1 METLTGAQIL
11 VQTLIDQ
18 GVDTIFGY
26 PGGMVIDIYDALYDV
41 TDRLRH
47 IETTHEQHAA
57 HAADGYARAT
67 GKTGVVLATSG
78 PGATNLVTGI
88 ATAYLDSV
96 PMVAITGNVP
106 TSVIGTDAFQEL
118 DITGVTLPITKHNY
132 FVRDI
137 ARLQDTVREAFA
149 LANSGRPGPVLV
161 DIAKDVQAASYAYAP
176 LLPIAP
182 RPHLMPYH
190 EAIEA
195 AAAAINKAKRPF
207 VYFGGGVIASDAG
220 AEVIALAERI
230 GAPMGC
236 SLMGISGV
244 PTNHPQ
250 FLGMHGMHG
259 HYASTMAMDESDC
272 VIALGA
278 RFNDRST
285 GDRSKFRPSGNVVR
299 IDIDSSEL
307 NKTLIDRVDVRC
319 DVKVALHE
327 LLPLLKRHQHSE
339 WAHTVRQLRE
349 REEGFADHRKTL
361 CPKTIMRAIDARRAP
376 HMPLVTNVGQHQVWA
391 AQYLSFTRP
400 RTFISSGGLGT
411 MGFGMGAAIG
421 AALATGQHTI
431 LITSDGCFAMD
442 MAELITAADHS
453 IPLTVVLLNNG
464 VLGMVRQVQS
474 LFYGQRHSN
483 TKLARKANYV
493 DIARAMGAEA
503 VRIASLDELEDAL
516 DTALALNGPM
526 LIECPVDKDE
536 FVTPMLPNGATVDD
550 LIVNMNDVNRRLG
563 R

>member
-1 METLTGAQIL
+1 METLSGAQIL
-11 VQTLIDQ
+11 VRTLIDQ

-26 PGGMVIDIYDALYDV
+26 PGGTVIDIYDALYDV
-41 TDRLRH
+41 ADRLRH

-96 PMVAITGNVP
+96 PMVAITGNVAG
-106 TSVIGTDAFQEL
+106 SVIGTDAFQEL

-137 ARLQDTVREAFA
+137 ERLQDTVSEAFA

-161 DIAKDVQAASYAYAP
+161 DIAKDVQEARYTYEP
-176 LLPIAP
+176 KEPIAP
-182 RPHLMPYH
+182 RPHRVPSH
-190 EAIEA
+190 DVIA
-195 AAAAINKAKRPF
+195 AAAEVINEAKRPF
-207 VYFGGGVIASDAG
+207 VYVGGGVIASGAG
-220 AEVIALAERI
+220 NEVVALAERI

-250 FLGMHGMHG
+250 FLGMQGMHG
-259 HYASTMAMDESDC
+259 HYACTMAMDDSDC

-278 RFNDRST
+278 RFNDRAT
-285 GDRSKFRPSGNVVR
+285 GDRSKFRPSGKVVR

-307 NKTLIDRVDVRC
+307 NKTLIDRVDVRS
-319 DVKVALHE
+319 DVKVALRE
-327 LLPLLKRHQHSE
+327 LLPLLEHNEHVE
-339 WAHTVRQLRE
+339 WMRGVGRLRA
-349 REEGFADHRKTL
+349 REEGFADYREGL
-361 CPKTIMRAIDARRAP
+361 CPKTIMEAIDAHRSAD
-376 HMPLVTNVGQHQVWA
+376 MPLVTDVGQHQMWA
-391 AQYLSFTRP
+391 AQYLSFTKP
-400 RTFISSGGLGT
+400 RTFVSSGGLGT
-411 MGFGMGAAIG
+411 MGFGLGAALG
-421 AALATGQHTI
+421 AALATGQRT
-431 LITSDGCFAMD
+431 LLVTGDGCFAMN
-442 MAELITAADHS
+442 MAELITAADHG
-453 IPLTVVLLNNG
+453 IPVTVVLLNNG
-464 VLGMVRQVQS
+464 VLGMVRQWQS

-483 TKLARKANYV
+483 TTLNRKADYV
-493 DIARAMGAEA
+493 ALAQALGAQAWRVAR
-503 VRIASLDELEDAL
+503 VDELNETL
-516 DTALALNGPM
+516 DRALAHDGPT

-536 FVTPMLPNGATVDD
+536 FVTPMLPTGATMSEMV
-550 LIVNMNDVNRRLG
+550 VNMDDVNQRLG